1 MSFLRILKDAARRF
15 DDDDE
20 VNCRAAISVA
30 IQLKCSAYPEGWQD
44 GDRRTAGWRDHRT
57 TTALSADWTGDKI
70 THTAPDGAGSR
81 LPWRRRNWTLAYT
94 TPAYYTCTASV
105 HYYFSCW
112 RCSRRPLLLL

>member
-44 GDRRTAGWRDHRT
+44 GDRRTAG
-57 TTALSADWTGDKI
+57 
-70 THTAPDGAGSR
+70 
-81 LPWRRRNWTLAYT
+81 
-94 TPAYYTCTASV
+94 
-105 HYYFSCW
+105 
-112 RCSRRPLLLL
+112 